1 LAAAVVTGCASHHS
15 KPAVAQPVPV
25 KTTVKTAPI
34 VTLDSSL
41 SAKVIFYNQSAR
53 YVVLSFPSGQM
64 PKIDQS
70 LFLYRNGLKS
80 AELKV
85 TGPQSENNIAADV
98 ISGDAQAGDDVRDQ

>member
-1 LAAAVVTGCASHHS
+1 
-15 KPAVAQPVPV
+15 VAQPVPV

>member
-1 LAAAVVTGCASHHS
+1 M
-15 KPAVAQPVPV
+15 
-25 KTTVKTAPI
+25 
-34 VTLDSSL
+34 
-41 SAKVIFYNQSAR
+41 N
-53 YVVLSFPSGQM
+53 FPSGQM

-98 ISGDAQAGDDVRDQ
+98 VSGDAQVGDDVRDQ